1 MADPISRPNGL
12 KRLALCGCTALLALA
27 AAGPSIADT
36 AKIPAPNDTATAT
49 MTTVD
54 GLRGME
60 YCEIFLI
67 GGDPATGGL
76 LSNVYN
82 TSKLNGWTADNKVS
96 CPTDIWA
103 KVTVDDLKSQYDV
116 LGAFKNGPRIWV
128 NDVINIPLG
137 GKYTIDG
144 LDATWYM
151 TVSLPKDFM
160 SKGQP
165 PYAPADAH
173 RASTMVFKAG
183 QPLFILDDPQGIP
196 WVMQAMSQIKDPT
209 LTYDGLK
216 DLASKLQ
223 LPAGWS
229 FRVKVIDQDLTIGA
243 VNGLAKITQDELQNT
258 YDGCFPGMC
267 SFVP

>member
-1 MADPISRPNGL
+1 MAKTTSRSGSL
-12 KRLALCGCTALLALA
+12 TWTALCSSAALVALA
-27 AAGPSIADT
+27 ATGCAWADT
-36 AKIPAPNDTATAT
+36 AKIPAPDDTATAV

-67 GGDPATGGL
+67 GGDPSTGEL
-76 LSNVYN
+76 RSSVYN
-82 TSKLNGWTADNKVS
+82 TSKLNGWTADSKVS
-96 CPTDIWA
+96 CPADLWA
-103 KVTVDDLKSQYDV
+103 KVSVDDLKATYDV
-116 LGAFKNGPRIWV
+116 LGAFKNGPRAWV

-137 GKYTIDG
+137 AKYNIDG
-144 LDATWYM
+144 LDTTWYM

-165 PYAPADAH
+165 PYAPVDAH

-183 QPLFILDDPQGIP
+183 QPLFILDDPNGIP

-216 DLASKLQ
+216 DLGSKLQ
-223 LPAGWS
+223 LPAGWK

-243 VNGLAKITQDELQNT
+243 VNGLAKITQDDLENT